1 MVWWVMDLPTMVWR
15 ASGHKAAIP
24 ELALLFSWALSLTS
38 ERNRGYVTVMS
49 SISELP
55 TTKLHLPKLS
65 VSPSKIICIPIQEEA
80 EFSYSSAMNPSMCRL
95 KLISSSVLET

>member
-1 MVWWVMDLPTMVWR
+1 MVWK

-24 ELALLFSWALSLTS
+24 ELPLLFSWALSLTS

-49 SISELP
+49 SISEQP
-55 TTKLHLPKLS
+55 TKLHPPKLS

-80 EFSYSSAMNPSMCRL
+80 EFFYSSAMNPSIYSL
-95 KLISSSVLET
+95 KLISSSFLET